1 MPRSVAYDEAPYD
14 QRAETVS
21 GTAKTTPSNRAMDT
35 STPPDAKVRVNSVID
50 KLGSK
55 RRCLITNVECD
66 KVTEYA
72 HVLGHALEKNDDV
85 VSYMFDSFANRVMMS
100 C

>member
-1 MPRSVAYDEAPYD
+1 MPHSAAYDEAPFD
-14 QRAETVS
+14 LLSETIS
-21 GTAKTTPSNRAMDT
+21 TAGETTPSNRAMDT

-50 KLGSK
+50 GLGSK

-66 KVTEYA
+66 KATEYA
-72 HVLGHALEKNDDV
+72 HVLGHALEGNDDV
-85 VSYMFDSFANRVMMS
+85 VSYMFDSFANRAMTS